1 MTADPRRALHR
12 ALGTMSGVTVP
23 TAVGLGLGAA
33 ADLLL
38 ADPRRGHPVAGFGT
52 AALALERRTWRD
64 SRVAGAWASPSW
76 PEPRWSRSPR
86 TPPTRPSPRCSG
98 APSPASPGY

>member
-1 MTADPRRALHR
+1 
-12 ALGTMSGVTVP
+12 MSGVTVP
-23 TAVGLGLGAA
+23 TALGLGLGAA

-64 SRVAGAWASPSW
+64 SRVAGAGHALALTGAAAALGTVLDRVTRGRPVV
-76 PEPRWSRSPR
+76 R
-86 TPPTRPSPRCSG
+86 TLGTAAVTWTVLGGTSLG
-98 APSPASPGY
+98 

>member
-1 MTADPRRALHR
+1 MTADPRRALRR

-23 TAVGLGLGAA
+23 TALGLGLGAA

-64 SRVAGAWASPSW
+64 SRVAGAGHALALTGAVAALGTALDRVTRGRPVV
-76 PEPRWSRSPR
+76 R
-86 TPPTRPSPRCSG
+86 TLGT
-98 APSPASPGY
+98 A